1 MICPTC
7 GQPSL
12 RVLETRQAGDMARRR
27 HVCIDNHRWI
37 TLELPEA
44 ALRGIG
50 LARLQSELA
59 RVARGVGRRQQST
72 SRRELVAYMLE
83 QGRTATE
90 IAREAG
96 CTAARVRQ
104 IRATLADE
112 QIKNRVQ
119 DGHVQ
124 SGHVEAQP
132 IRSKSIR

>member
-1 MICPTC
+1 VICPAC

-12 RVLETRQAGDMARRR
+12 RVLETRQAGAMTRRR

-50 LARLQSELA
+50 MARVQTELA
-59 RVARGVGRRQQST
+59 RVARGVSRRQQSA

-83 QGRTATE
+83 QGRTIAE
-90 IAREAG
+90 IASEAG

-104 IRATLADE
+104 IMARLAESGDGKATR
-112 QIKNRVQ
+112 NP
-119 DGHVQ
+119 H
-124 SGHVEAQP
+124 
-132 IRSKSIR
+132 RSKSGNAGRGAAP